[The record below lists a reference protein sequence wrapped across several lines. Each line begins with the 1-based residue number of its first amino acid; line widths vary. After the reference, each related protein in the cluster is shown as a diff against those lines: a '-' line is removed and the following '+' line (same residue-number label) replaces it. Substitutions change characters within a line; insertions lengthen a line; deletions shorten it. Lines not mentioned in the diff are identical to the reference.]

1 MARFTSPNWDRLN
14 AEQQRRL
21 GELGVK
27 KAPRARKTATKTTTA
42 VGSRAGGTAFQK
54 GLQAL
59 QQYIA
64 REGGMPGRAGVQ
76 EMPDGDVRRVG
87 VWPANQKQR
96 RNKLDQTQLAALA
109 EAGVDWA
116 AG

>member
-1 MARFTSPNWDRLN
+1 
-14 AEQQRRL
+14 
-21 GELGVK
+21 
-27 KAPRARKTATKTTTA
+27 
-42 VGSRAGGTAFQK
+42 
-54 GLQAL
+54 
-59 QQYIA
+59 
-64 REGGMPGRAGVQ
+64 MPGRAGVQ

>member
-1 MARFTSPNWDRLN
+1 M
-14 AEQQRRL
+14 
-21 GELGVK
+21 K

-42 VGSRAGGTAFQK
+42 VGSRAGGTTFRK
-54 GLQAL
+54 GIQALHAL

-87 VWPANQKQR
+87 VWPANRKQR
-96 RNKLDQTQLAALA
+96 RDKLGQTQLAALA